1 VTRFVRFAWG
11 VLVYNLGVIAWG
23 AYVRATGSGAGC
35 GNHWPLCNGEVIP
48 RAESVQLLIEFS
60 HRASSGLAL
69 ASVVVLL
76 VWAFRVGR
84 PGDTVRTGAALS
96 MAFMITEAILGAL
109 LVKFQLVANDA
120 SAARAVAVAAHLL
133 NTFLLLAS
141 LTLTVYGGTSRRRPR
156 LHGHTAEA
164 FAAALG
170 AVALLVVS
178 CAGAI
183 TALGDTLFPSASV
196 QAGLAADLSSTSHVL
211 IRLRTI
217 HPILAVMV
225 AVYLTISVWP
235 AATAGC
241 DGRATAR
248 TLITLVVVQLA
259 AGGLNVL
266 LLAPVWLQ
274 LLHLLL
280 ADAVWIAYVFLAA
293 ERLAE
298 RPAAA
303 MHQYA
308 RPA

>member
-1 VTRFVRFAWG
+1 
-11 VLVYNLGVIAWG
+11 VLIYNLGVIAWG

-35 GNHWPLCNGEVIP
+35 GNHWPLCNGEVVP
-48 RAESVQLLIEFS
+48 RAETVQLLIEFS
-60 HRASSGLAL
+60 HRVTSGLAL
-69 ASVVVLL
+69 VSVVVLF
-76 VWAFRVGR
+76 VWALRVSR
-84 PGDTVRTGAALS
+84 PGDTVRTGATLS
-96 MAFMITEAILGAL
+96 MAFMISEAMLGAL

-141 LTLTVYGGTSRRRPR
+141 LTLTVYGGTDQRRPR
-156 LHGHTAEA
+156 LHGHAAETLTAV
-164 FAAALG
+164 LG

-183 TALGDTLFPSASV
+183 TALGDTLFPSASL

-225 AVYLTISVWP
+225 AVYLTMSAWP
-235 AATAGC
+235 AATGR
-241 DGRATAR
+241 DGSATAR
-248 TLITLVVVQLA
+248 TLIALVAAQLA
-259 AGGLNVL
+259 AGVLNVI

-274 LLHLLL
+274 LVHLLL
-280 ADAVWIAYVFLAA
+280 ADAVWVAFIFRSAD
-293 ERLAE
+293 RLAD

-303 MHQYA
+303 VHQYA